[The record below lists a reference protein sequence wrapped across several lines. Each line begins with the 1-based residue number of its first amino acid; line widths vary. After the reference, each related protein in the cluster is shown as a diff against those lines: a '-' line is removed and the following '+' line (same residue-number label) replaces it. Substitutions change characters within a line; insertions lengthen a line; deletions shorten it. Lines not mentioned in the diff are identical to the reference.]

1 METDGQG
8 RRPRAEELK
17 KELAET
23 LLTKIM
29 GWSDAEKAEERA
41 LLESFASYKY
51 DEYQQFSPGRRFLES
66 LALWLQQFETK
77 QERDNAYS
85 FVKERLIFI
94 SNAEIN
100 NLVGLAFPTFV
111 RPKLIADTAQSHP
124 ELEAHRVKFLVKSN
138 EYRARLRKTLFLGL
152 SDGARTD
159 QFRRAHPQDIT
170 HEQVFHAYDMSSPKA
185 KGFTE
190 KLQKDLSTIFD
201 AEVPEAEAKFEYV
214 VLLDDF
220 TASGTSYLRKDKDGG
235 WDGKIAKLIR
245 ELDSDEILGTVVAQS
260 GVSVLVVIYI
270 AADQAIEHIEER
282 LDQVPFSKGTIEF
295 KVVHRLNHG
304 AKLVQPTDEG
314 ILSLADQDRYF
325 DENADDE
332 HSKLGGT
339 SKRFGYAGCNLPVVL
354 AHNTPNNS
362 IFLLWAEDVHR
373 VRGLFPRVSRHR
385 KFE

>member
-1 METDGQG
+1 M
-8 RRPRAEELK
+8 K

-23 LLTKIM
+23 LLAKIM

-41 LLESFASYKY
+41 LLESFAAYKY
-51 DEYQQFSPGRRFLES
+51 DEYQQFAPGRRFLES
-66 LALWLQQFETK
+66 LAFWLQQFGTK
-77 QERDNAYS
+77 GERDTAYA

-100 NLVGLAFPTFV
+100 HLVGLAFSTFV
-111 RPKLIADTAQSHP
+111 RPKLISDTAKSDP
-124 ELEAHRVKFLVKSN
+124 SVDAHRVKSLVQSK

-201 AEVPEAEAKFEYV
+201 TEVSEDNAKFDYV

-220 TASGTSYLRKDKDGG
+220 TASGTSYVREDKNGG
-235 WDGKIAKLIR
+235 WDGKISKIIR
-245 ELDSDEILGTVVAQS
+245 ELDGDEALGAAVAES
-260 GVSVLVVIYI
+260 GVSAIVVIYI
-270 AADQAIEHIEER
+270 AADQAIEHIKQR
-282 LDQVPFSKGTIEF
+282 LRKIPFSKGSIEF
-295 KVVHRLNHG
+295 NVVHSLNNV
-304 AKLVQPTDEG
+304 AKLAPPGDEG
-314 ILSLADQDRYF
+314 MLSLAGQDRYF
-325 DENADDE
+325 DPEADDE
-332 HSKLGGT
+332 HSKVGGT
-339 SKRFGYAGCNLPVVL
+339 SKRFGYAECRLPVVL
-354 AHNTPNNS
+354 SHNTPNNS
-362 IFLLWAEDVHR
+362 IFLLWAEDIHNI
-373 VRGLFPRVSRHR
+373 RGLFPRVSRHR

>member
-1 METDGQG
+1 M
-8 RRPRAEELK
+8 K

-41 LLESFASYKY
+41 LLESFAAYKY
-51 DEYQQFSPGRRFLES
+51 DEYQQFAPGRRFLES

-77 QERDNAYS
+77 DERDTAYA

-100 NLVGLAFPTFV
+100 HLVGLAFPTFV
-111 RPKLIADTAQSHP
+111 RPKLISDTAKSDP
-124 ELEAHRVKFLVKSN
+124 SIAAHRVKSLVKSD
-138 EYRARLRKTLFLGL
+138 EYRASLRKTLVLGL

-190 KLQKDLSTIFD
+190 KLQKDLSTIFGT
-201 AEVPEAEAKFEYV
+201 EVPEEDAKFDYV

-220 TASGTSYLRKDKDGG
+220 TASGTSYLREDKSGG
-235 WDGKIAKLIR
+235 WDGKISKIIR
-245 ELDSDEILGTVVAQS
+245 ELDSDEALGTAVADT
-260 GVSVLVVIYI
+260 GVTVIIVIYI
-270 AADQAIEHIEER
+270 AADQAIEHIEQR
-282 LDQVPFSKGTIEF
+282 LSKVPFSKGSIEF
-295 KVVHRLNHG
+295 NVVHRLNNG
-304 AKLVQPTDEG
+304 AKLARPDDEG
-314 ILSLADQDRYF
+314 MLSLSGQDRYF
-325 DENADDE
+325 DKEADDE
-332 HSKLGGT
+332 HSKVGGT
-339 SKRFGYAGCNLPVVL
+339 SKRFGYAGCQLPVVL
-354 AHNTPNNS
+354 SHNTPNNS
-362 IFLLWAEDVHR
+362 IYLLWAEDVHN